1 MQKEYFFKLSTYLK
15 SRFGEK
21 VWKISVDAGFTCP
34 NRDGKKG
41 TDGCIY
47 CSVDS
52 FAGSEGGDIAG
63 QVSRRIEKLKRR
75 GVNRYI
81 LYFQSYSNTY
91 ASTDEIKAR
100 IEQGLGDDG
109 IVSLHIG
116 TRPDEIDRE
125 KLEYL
130 KTLAERYEVV
140 LEYGL
145 QSASDATL
153 ERINR
158 GHTVKDFEDA
168 VELTHEY
175 GIKTCAHIIFG
186 LPGDTREDMLRSV
199 RLVNSLKMHSVKFH
213 HLHVVKDTKL
223 AEMYAAGE
231 VSLLSE
237 EEYTDVLS
245 DALGL
250 LREETVVSRIVGDAA
265 GDTLVAPNWPQ
276 NKNIFEKKLTDLMEQ
291 KGIVQGSLSDQ
302 AV

>member
-125 KLEYL
+125 KLKYL

-168 VELTHEY
+168 VKLTHEY

-265 GDTLVAPNWPQ
+265 GDTLIAPNWPQ